1 MSFSEI
7 FCCLLISHA
16 KKRLAR
22 DVAGLAL
29 RKSLRSVAH
38 GAYPGAAGG
47 RTEMKKAAIPED
59 CGPFLLVPKGRL
71 ELPWPCDH

>member
-7 FCCLLISHA
+7 FCCLLISYA

-38 GAYPGAAGG
+38 VAYPGAAGG
-47 RTEMKKAAIPED
+47 ANGNE
-59 CGPFLLVPKGRL
+59 KGRD
-71 ELPWPCDH
+71 P